1 MCKKCK
7 GCGKSNLGAIVTH
20 VEKIA
25 VRILDGEVVEQ
36 FQDSY
41 EETQDTEINYCFE
54 CGKPITEEDLFEE
67 VQCPICGKMVGGLT
81 ESGACQEC
89 TDEANKLASMSKE
102 QLILMLM
109 KQAHSGAP
117 AQTAPVAPVAGETI
131 AAQDGAVKASAPKE
145 EEKKEELKVDTQYIE
160 DLAKAKE
167 SVETEVEETTETTET
182 TTKKTRTRK
191 KAEPAQITEEGVNEA
206 KEEIVEK
213 LENVEVVEGTD
224 PNTITDS
231 ENTAAL
237 TSIDDKD
244 AIPVANPNDD
254 VDSILQEL
262 DGIDLENGGEIF

>member
-25 VRILDGEVVEQ
+25 VRMLDGEVVEQ

-41 EETQDTEINYCFE
+41 EESQDTQINYCFE
-54 CGKPITEEDLFEE
+54 CGKAITEEDLFED

-109 KQAHSGAP
+109 KQAHGGTITTP
-117 AQTAPVAPVAGETI
+117 EAPVT
-131 AAQDGAVKASAPKE
+131 GAVVAAKEGAEPVKEKE
-145 EEKKEELKVDTQYIE
+145 EEVKVDTQYIE
-160 DLAKAKE
+160 DSMKANEEKE
-167 SVETEVEETTETTET
+167 LEEENSNEDNSTAP
-182 TTKKTRTRK
+182 KKTRSRK
-191 KAEPAQITEEGVNEA
+191 KVEAAEVTTEGVNEA

-213 LENVEVVEGTD
+213 LEDVEVTNAVD
-224 PNTITDS
+224 PNTVIDA

-237 TSIDDKD
+237 TTIDDKD
-244 AIPVANPNDD
+244 VAPVLNPNDD
-254 VDSILQEL
+254 VDAILKEL
-262 DGIDLENGGEIF
+262 DGVNLESGEIF

>member
-41 EETQDTEINYCFE
+41 QEEQTTEINYCFE
-54 CGKPITEEDLFEE
+54 CGKPITEEDLFDE

-117 AQTAPVAPVAGETI
+117 VVAQEAPVT
-131 AAQDGAVKASAPKE
+131 GAVVAAKEGAELVKEKE
-145 EEKKEELKVDTQYIE
+145 EEVKVDTQYIE
-160 DLAKAKE
+160 DSLKANEEKE
-167 SVETEVEETTETTET
+167 LEENEDNSTTP
-182 TTKKTRTRK
+182 KKTRSRK
-191 KAEPAQITEEGVNEA
+191 KAEAAEVTTEGVNEA

-213 LENVEVVEGTD
+213 LEDVEITDVVD
-224 PNTITDS
+224 PNTVIDE

-237 TSIDDKD
+237 TTIDD
-244 AIPVANPNDD
+244 ANVSPTLNPNDD
-254 VDSILQEL
+254 VDAILKEL
-262 DGIDLENGGEIF
+262 DGVNLETGDEIF